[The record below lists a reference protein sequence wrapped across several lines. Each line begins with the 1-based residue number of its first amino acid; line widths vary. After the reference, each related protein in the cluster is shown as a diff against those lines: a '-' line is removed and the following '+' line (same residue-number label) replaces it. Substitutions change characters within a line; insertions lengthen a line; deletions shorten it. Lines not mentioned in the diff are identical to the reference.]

1 MKVEETMKQGKYN
14 CGSDSFHFFCTIL
27 SIGATIHFLM
37 IPDVVAALPVLAHFS
52 ISVWSTHNVIHV
64 DTDLLGLWRPA
75 RKRTYLGF
83 IPFCVGSA

>member
-1 MKVEETMKQGKYN
+1 
-14 CGSDSFHFFCTIL
+14 
-27 SIGATIHFLM
+27 M

>member
-1 MKVEETMKQGKYN
+1 MANIIVVQIGLYKKSENYLLEP
-14 CGSDSFHFFCTIL
+14 L
-27 SIGATIHFLM
+27 SLLFLM